1 MQNLPKATLTIR
13 DIAKAAG
20 VSVSTVSRV
29 LNGRKDQMAEPTRQK
44 VEAAIREVNYVPN
57 RMASS
62 LKCDKSQTLGVV
74 VPNIVNPY
82 FAAVLRGVQ
91 DYASPKGYDIFICS
105 SDDNAELEAHH
116 VKTLL
121 ARRVE
126 GLIVTTCAGDKT
138 TYRRLI
144 EARFPLVLLDRPIPG
159 LSCDSVTVDN
169 RGICVR
175 IIDRLIELG
184 HRYVAV
190 VTPPCG
196 DIGPRIDRVE
206 GCRAALIRQGLD
218 LPPDLLVEIG
228 ASARIVTEAVQ
239 HLVSRTPRPTA
250 LFVLNT
256 LLAVGLMRELRRR
269 AALADYA
276 VVTYDD
282 PDWCELLTPAVS
294 AVRQPTYEI
303 GRLVARLAT
312 ERIEAPDRPYER
324 VLLDAEFIERDL
336 PAVSAKARP

>member
-1 MQNLPKATLTIR
+1 MHNPPKATLTIR
-13 DIAKAAG
+13 DIAGRAG

-57 RMASS
+57 RMASG

-116 VKTLL
+116 VNTLL
-121 ARRVE
+121 SRRVE
-126 GLIVTTCAGDKT
+126 GLIVATCARDKT

-175 IIDRLIELG
+175 IIDRLVELG

-190 VTPPCG
+190 VTPPCS

-206 GCRAALIRQGLD
+206 GCRAALIRHGLD
-218 LPPDLLVEIG
+218 LPADLLVEIG
-228 ASARIVTEAVQ
+228 PSARIVTEAVH
-239 HLVSRTPRPTA
+239 HLLSRTPRATA
-250 LFVLNT
+250 VFVLNT
-256 LLAVGLMRELRRR
+256 LLAASLIRELRRR
-269 AALADYA
+269 AAVADYA

-282 PDWCELLTPAVS
+282 PDWCEMLTPAVS

-303 GRLVARLAT
+303 GRIVARLAT
-312 ERIEAPDRPYER
+312 ERIEAPDRPIER

-336 PAVSAKARP
+336 AAIPVQGRP